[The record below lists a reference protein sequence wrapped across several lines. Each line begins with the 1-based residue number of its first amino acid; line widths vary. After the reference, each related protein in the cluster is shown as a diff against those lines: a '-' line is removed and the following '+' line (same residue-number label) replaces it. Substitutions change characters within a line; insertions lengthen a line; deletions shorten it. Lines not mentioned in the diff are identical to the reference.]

1 MTSPFEGEIK
11 HYLFKKQ
18 IHRLVWIFQV
28 GRPPL
33 AVDNGGTVQEALV
46 KGGTLDRSAST
57 ECQMLPDLLKQN
69 KSGTTLVAPL
79 LR

>member
-11 HYLFKKQ
+11 HSFFKKQ

-28 GRPPL
+28 GRPL
-33 AVDNGGTVQEALV
+33 LQSTTVAQSKRLSWRVE
-46 KGGTLDRSAST
+46 TLDRSAST

-69 KSGTTLVAPL
+69 KSDTTLVVPL

>member
-46 KGGTLDRSAST
+46 KGGDARQERLY
-57 ECQMLPDLLKQN
+57 
-69 KSGTTLVAPL
+69 
-79 LR
+79 